1 MEYRYNDEIPKAI
14 TVKEFA
20 QKYSIG
26 LNKAYEIVNSMGFPM
41 IKAGRKIIVLNVQ
54 ADEWMT
60 NQIGRVF

>member
-1 MEYRYNDEIPKAI
+1 MRGINMEYRYNDEIPKAI

-41 IKAGRKIIVLNVQ
+41 IKTFMILSLYS
-54 ADEWMT
+54 DFMFLHE
-60 NQIGRVF
+60 